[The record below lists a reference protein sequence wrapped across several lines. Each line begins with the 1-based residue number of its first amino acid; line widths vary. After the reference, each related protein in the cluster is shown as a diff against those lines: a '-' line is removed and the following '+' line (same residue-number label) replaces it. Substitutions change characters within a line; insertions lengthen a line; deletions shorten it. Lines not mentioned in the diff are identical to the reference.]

1 MSKYISEK
9 GRFWVTCF
17 PLLEREEFPSHI
29 RKEQTMPFG
38 LVVALVMMIVISL
51 FGGCVS

>member
-1 MSKYISEK
+1 LSKYFLEK
-9 GRFWVTCF
+9 GHFWVTCF
-17 PLLEREEFPSHI
+17 PLLEREEFPSQF
-29 RKEQTMPFG
+29 RKEQAMPFG